1 MWRIPV
7 SRKMEEYNNQE
18 TDKISKEMLGKEGSL
33 CLCRPDADSLHSD
46 L

>member
-1 MWRIPV
+1 
-7 SRKMEEYNNQE
+7 MEEYNDQE